1 MLFLLCS
8 PDLTESTGRELTN
21 ISGPKRG
28 TKYVSAEENRS
39 IIIESAIELLEAED
53 QIHKISARKITENA
67 GVDKMYVNRIFGNT
81 DNLWVS
87 VLEYLLV
94 SRMASLTSSEI
105 FSFSKLNQN
114 VVLAFRIY
122 IHVRNNPDLAAD
134 LQRMT
139 TQILTLVGAQMQSE
153 FGLTAKQAEGEA
165 ITGLLWLIG
174 YLSISHIMPYSVEEV
189 SGWMENRRKNF
200 IERRKSDR

>member
-1 MLFLLCS
+1 MV
-8 PDLTESTGRELTN
+8 T

-28 TKYVSAEENRS
+28 TEYVSAEESRS
-39 IIIESAIELLEAED
+39 KIIDAAIDLLNSES
-53 QIHKISARKITENA
+53 QIHKISARKITEHA
-67 GVDKMYVNRIFGNT
+67 EVDKMYVNHFFGNT

-87 VLEYLLV
+87 VLEHLLV

-105 FSFSKLNQN
+105 FSFSKLNNN

-122 IHVRNNPDLAAD
+122 IHVRDNPDLVSD

-139 TQILTLVGAQMQSE
+139 SQILALISTQMQSE

-174 YLSISHIMPYSVEEV
+174 YLSIYHVMPYSVKEV
-189 SGWMENRRKNF
+189 SGWMENRRKHLIKNK
-200 IERRKSDR
+200 KSGKKSV

>member
-1 MLFLLCS
+1 MV
-8 PDLTESTGRELTN
+8 T

-28 TKYVSAEENRS
+28 TEYVSAEESRS
-39 IIIESAIELLEAED
+39 KIIDAAIDLLNSES
-53 QIHKISARKITENA
+53 QIHKISARKITEHA
-67 GVDKMYVNRIFGNT
+67 EVDKMYVNHFFGNT

-87 VLEYLLV
+87 VLEHLLV

-105 FSFSKLNQN
+105 FSFSKLNNN

-122 IHVRNNPDLAAD
+122 IHVRDNPDLVSD

-139 TQILTLVGAQMQSE
+139 SQILALVGAQMQSE

-174 YLSISHIMPYSVEEV
+174 YLSIYHVMPYSVKEV
-189 SGWMENRRKNF
+189 SGWMENRRKHLIKNK
-200 IERRKSDR
+200 KSGKKSV